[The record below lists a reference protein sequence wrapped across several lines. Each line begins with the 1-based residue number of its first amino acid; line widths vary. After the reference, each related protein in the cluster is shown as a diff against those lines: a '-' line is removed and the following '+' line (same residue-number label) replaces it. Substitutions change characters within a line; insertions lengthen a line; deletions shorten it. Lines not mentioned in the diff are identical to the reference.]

1 MKKWGNKEKNKI
13 MQNSRWCRMNKLLKW
28 TLPGRQTQVIPWPYG
43 RNSLDCEY
51 LNNPPSLSPPPSPS
65 CKVAS
70 LRCRTDLTRENFF
83 ANHHNIYIY
92 IYIVPFL
99 SPIAPLLKAAKTRK
113 VISNANWTEW
123 KAIWFEIRHT
133 REFKIERE
141 RSTSSL
147 WNHKFCSWDNAI
159 IFPSLATH
167 VLTVI

>member
-1 MKKWGNKEKNKI
+1 MMQDEQIAQMDSSWSTNSGHPLTLGEKFFRLRIFK
-13 MQNSRWCRMNKLLKW
+13 QS
-28 TLPGRQTQVIPWPYG
+28 TLP
-43 RNSLDCEY
+43 L
-51 LNNPPSLSPPPSPS
+51 PPPPPPPAAQEHP
-65 CKVAS
+65 CDVGQT
-70 LRCRTDLTRENFF
+70 LRERIFLPITT
-83 ANHHNIYIY
+83 IYIY

-123 KAIWFEIRHT
+123 KVIWFEIRHT

>member
-1 MKKWGNKEKNKI
+1 MMQDEQIAQMDSSWSTNSGHPLTLGEKFFRLRIFK
-13 MQNSRWCRMNKLLKW
+13 QS
-28 TLPGRQTQVIPWPYG
+28 TLP
-43 RNSLDCEY
+43 L
-51 LNNPPSLSPPPSPS
+51 PPPLPQLQSSILAMSDRPYEREFFCQSPQY
-65 CKVAS
+65 
-70 LRCRTDLTRENFF
+70 
-83 ANHHNIYIY
+83 IYIY

-123 KAIWFEIRHT
+123 KVIWFEIRHK

-159 IFPSLATH
+159 FFPSLATH